1 MEGKKRV
8 VPREVL
14 PAEKP
19 VVTTN
24 GKKSAEVIVA
34 EMRRTESI
42 GVPSMTEKGGDDR

>member
-1 MEGKKRV
+1 M

-14 PAEKP
+14 PAGES